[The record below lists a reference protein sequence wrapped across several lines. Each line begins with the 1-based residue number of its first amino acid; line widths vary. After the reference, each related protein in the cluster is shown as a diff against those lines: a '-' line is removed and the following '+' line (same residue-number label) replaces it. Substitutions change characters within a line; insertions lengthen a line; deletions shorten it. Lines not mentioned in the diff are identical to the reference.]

1 MAGIVSLIAAFS
13 SSYRVG
19 EGNREIIRNNMKSV
33 VKYQSRVENITK
45 NEYGRYLV
53 NGQDEYNVVVIAS
66 LITYSNISF
75 YGLDNEFEYEEKDG

>member
-1 MAGIVSLIAAFS
+1 MIAAFS

-75 YGLDNEFEYEEKDG
+75 YGLDNMFEYEEKDG